1 MARIKSAWEI
11 ALERTENI
19 EIDEEK
25 LAFEEAVKT
34 ARAIA
39 GKYLNDDEEGQ
50 EDIFSE
56 LQAIKDQKA
65 MKEGV
70 VMTVVQ
76 NLNLPSDTVLTDRY
90 ERIGNLASSVS
101 GNNAQ
106 VNELMGQLIG
116 FIKQYPEHR
125 KQLLEQLKEQFAPM
139 LQQKEE
145 EFRAKYGQSVTL
157 SAESDPEFVKIA
169 QGQLDKLSKQYNETL
184 EGAKAQLKAMLLG

>member
-139 LQQKEE
+139 MQQKEE

>member
-19 EIDEEK
+19 EIDEKK
-25 LAFEEAVKT
+25 LAFDEDMKK

-39 GKYLNDDEEGQ
+39 GRYLNAEEDGQ

-56 LQAIKDQKA
+56 LQTISDKKA

-70 VMTVVQ
+70 VMTVIQ
-76 NLNLPSDTVLTDRY
+76 NLNLPSETVLTDRY
-90 ERIGNLASSVS
+90 ERIGKLADSVS
-101 GNNAQ
+101 EGNAQ

-125 KQLLEQLKEQFAPM
+125 NQLVEQLKEQFAPM
-139 LQQKEE
+139 MQQKEE
-145 EFRAKYGQSVTL
+145 EFRAKYGQSVNL
-157 SAESDPEFVKIA
+157 SPENDPEFVKIA

-184 EGAKAQLKAMLLG
+184 EGAKAQLKAMLLA

>member
-11 ALERTENI
+11 ALERTESI

-25 LAFEEAVKT
+25 LAFDEAVKT

-39 GKYLNDDEEGQ
+39 GKYLNVDEEGQ

-90 ERIGNLASSVS
+90 ERIGKLASSVS

-106 VNELMGQLIG
+106 VNELMGQLIA

-145 EFRAKYGQSVTL
+145 EFKAKYGQSVTL

-184 EGAKAQLKAMLLG
+184 EGAKAQLKAMLC

>member
-11 ALERTENI
+11 ALERTESI

-25 LAFEEAVKT
+25 LAFDEAVKT

-90 ERIGNLASSVS
+90 ERIGKLASSVS

-106 VNELMGQLIG
+106 VNELMGQLIA

-145 EFRAKYGQSVTL
+145 EFKAKYGQSVTL